1 MFYIISRSHKIWLV
15 KKVIMA
21 HKIYILLI
29 ISDVSKPSMNS
40 LCFAPLSL
48 FSIFLWVFVFKYC
61 NNHRIFS
68 CVETLIYSADSLR
81 VVVYNKLVKVFLT
94 VSKSDPYMK
103 PRWIKTDTVFEER
116 RNVT

>member
-1 MFYIISRSHKIWLV
+1 MFYIIAQSHKIWLE
-15 KKVIMA
+15 KKIIVA

-29 ISDVSKPSMNS
+29 ISDVNKPSMNS
-40 LCFAPLSL
+40 LCSVPLSL
-48 FSIFLWVFVFKYC
+48 FSIFLWVFVFKYY

-94 VSKSDPYMK
+94 VSKSNPYMK
-103 PRWIKTDTVFEER
+103 PRWIKTDIVFEER